1 MYASDVD
8 LLRMEPNL
16 FRDYVWTGQRLSAGD
31 GEISE
36 GHLIGGTFG
45 PGFDSAGVTTGYV
58 VTVNDVGFEV
68 MTREGFKDLAIS
80 RARGSSAELA
90 ILPEDAESVSFQIST
105 FRPQIGIVHG
115 QIMRMAGIEPG
126 STGAGATEDAIVNR
140 AALARV
146 EALGAL
152 HLIFAA
158 AGAPGGRESAA
169 AQHAERYR
177 RLFEE
182 ERRRTRVEL
191 DLDGDGKPDV
201 TRALTM
207 AWLVRGV

>member
-1 MYASDVD
+1 MFASDMD
-8 LLRMEPNL
+8 LLRLEPNL
-16 FRDYVWTGQRLSAGD
+16 FRDYVWLGQRLSAGNGD
-31 GEISE
+31 IVES
-36 GHLIGGTFG
+36 HLVGGTIT
-45 PGFDSAGVTTGYV
+45 PAFDAAGVATGHV
-58 VTVNDVGFEV
+58 VTVNGVGYEV
-68 MTREGFKDLAIS
+68 LSREGFKDLVIS
-80 RARGSSAELA
+80 RARGSSLEAGIA
-90 ILPEDAESVSFQIST
+90 PEDAESVEFHIST

-115 QIMRMAGIEPG
+115 QVMRMAGIEPG
-126 STGAGATEDAIVNR
+126 SEGLGATEDSVLNR

-146 EALGAL
+146 ESLGAL

-158 AGAPGGRESAA
+158 AGAPGGKESAA

-182 ERRRTRVEL
+182 ERRRARMEL
-191 DLDGDGKPDV
+191 DLDGDGKADV